1 MFIKK
6 VKSLCEFKI
15 LMKHLEEEIPDLRW
29 REGQRPTG
37 WEPWPGD
44 FPKNIYLNKNN
55 TVLTCYDWDGSIGML

>member
-1 MFIKK
+1 
-6 VKSLCEFKI
+6 
-15 LMKHLEEEIPDLRW
+15 MKHLEEEIPDLRW